1 MKVSLIAAVAENGAI
16 GKDNDLIWKL
26 PSDLKFF
33 QNTTMGHAVIM
44 GRKNYDS
51 IPDKWRPLN
60 GRDNV
65 IVTRQSNYESP
76 GAYVVNELKTA
87 LKWAQENGEEEA
99 FIIGGGQIY
108 KLALDM
114 GLIDTMYIT
123 HVHGEFEAD
132 VFFPEWNKEDWNAEF
147 IAEHGVDEKHAYPYS
162 IFKYLRK

>member
-33 QNTTMGHAVIM
+33 RNTTIGHVVIM

-51 IPDKWRPLN
+51 IPDKWRPLD

-65 IVTRQSNYESP
+65 IVTRQTNYEAP

-87 LKWAQENGEEEA
+87 LKWAEEKGEEEA

-114 GLIDTMYIT
+114 NLIDTMYIT

-132 VFFPEWNKEDWNAEF
+132 VFFPDWNKEDWNAELM
-147 IAEHGVDEKHAYPYS
+147 AEHAVDEKHDYAYS